1 MSKSWLRIFSCTL
14 ALSFLMGSTTS
25 IASATESQIKL
36 RTPTPR
42 PATTTKANAKWIDNT
57 LLVMPFKSQDEDTQ
71 NLISELK
78 GTVEKTIGEG
88 EMTCWVIRFDSVKEF
103 AAAEKKLG
111 KEKLIKSVQRDYI
124 LQSNATTNDPYFAQ
138 EWHLTALNV
147 PKAWDLSLGGNS
159 TIIGVIDTGVTT
171 KNKDLT
177 GKIYTGYNSMTK
189 KTGQTDTNGHGTMVS
204 TTAAAIGNNSKL
216 TVGPARLANIYPVQA
231 GGGNG
236 FTTSALVEA
245 VNHLGNKNVKLINLS
260 VNAKPPYSIANP
272 SAFSALH
279 TYFKWFHD
287 TKGGLIFNAA
297 GNEATKDTNPLLPYL
312 IVVSAID
319 QSYGLASFSNYGS
332 PVWFTAP
339 GNNIYCSKGA
349 GSVVSVA
356 GTSFA
361 SPLACSI
368 AALVWGAKPSLT
380 NIQVENLLKSNC
392 VNSTSGWNQY
402 YGWGMPDAQ
411 AVLDDAI

>member
-1 MSKSWLRIFSCTL
+1 MSKFWLRLSSCAL
-14 ALSFLMGSTTS
+14 ALSFLLGSTTTS
-25 IASATESQIKL
+25 IAAETESKIKL
-36 RTPTPR
+36 RTPTRGP
-42 PATTTKANAKWIDNT
+42 TQQTKATAKWIDNT
-57 LLVMPFKSQDEDTQ
+57 LLVMPFQAQDEETQ
-71 NLISELK
+71 DLLK
-78 GTVEKTIGEG
+78 EVNGTVEKTIGEG
-88 EMTCWVIRFDSVKEF
+88 EMTCWVVRFNSVQEF
-103 AAAEKKLG
+103 AAAEKKLSTD
-111 KEKLIKSVQRDYI
+111 KKIKTIQRDYI
-124 LQSNATTNDPYFAQ
+124 LKSDATTSDPYFAQ
-138 EWHLTALNV
+138 EWHLPALNV
-147 PKAWDLSLGGNS
+147 PNAWNISLGGN
-159 TIIGVIDTGVTT
+159 IAIGVIDTGVNTA
-171 KNKDLT
+171 NKDLA
-177 GKIYTGYNSMTK
+177 GKLYTGYNAMTK
-189 KTGQTDTNGHGTMVS
+189 KTGQNDNNGHGTMVS
-204 TTAAAIGNNSKL
+204 TTAAALANGKF
-216 TVGPARLANIYPVQA
+216 TVGPARLAYIYPVCA
-231 GGGNG
+231 GSGSG
-236 FTTSALVEA
+236 FSTSSLVEA

-260 VNAKPPYSIANP
+260 DNATPPYSIANP

-297 GNEATKDTNPLLPYL
+297 GNEATQDTNPILPYL

-339 GNNIYCSKGA
+339 GNNIYCTKGTNT
-349 GSVVSVA
+349 VVSVA

-380 NIQVENLLKSNC
+380 NIQVENLMKNHC

-411 AVLDDAI
+411 AILDDAL